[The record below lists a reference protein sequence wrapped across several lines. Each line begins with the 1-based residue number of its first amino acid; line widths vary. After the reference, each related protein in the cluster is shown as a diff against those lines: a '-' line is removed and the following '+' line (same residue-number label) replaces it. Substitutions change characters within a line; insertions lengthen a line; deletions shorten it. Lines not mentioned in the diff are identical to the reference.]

1 MRDMES
7 VVLDQDEEVLAP
19 VVVIATVALLAVFV
33 LGFLVQAVGLFL

>member
-19 VVVIATVALLAVFV
+19 VVVIATIALLAVFV
-33 LGFLVQAVGLFL
+33 LGFIIQAIGLVI